1 MLQLPFQL
9 QQNLFVNFW
18 SNLFLISLLRY
29 RQSIKYGLWVNVH
42 LSSCYFRSSGM
53 SFTIDIIDTSFL
65 DSAETRSFSFST
77 RMMLLQFPESSKH
90 YLVNLYLVF
99 SVADTTVVTPNPLPL
114 FMTNFL
120 SLLFFL
126 LLMLHLHPL

>member
-42 LSSCYFRSSGM
+42 LSSCCFRSSGM

-77 RMMLLQFPESSKH
+77 RMILLQFPESSKH

-99 SVADTTVVTPNPLPL
+99 SVVDTTVVTPNPLPL